1 MIHPDTDLRFISP
14 EIGWG
19 VVATKLIPKGTIT
32 WVFDPLDQVFT
43 PDDIRLLHPVYRE
56 KLQTYCYRDNEGN
69 FVLCWDNARFV
80 NHSFNSSCMST
91 AYNFEMAVRDI
102 HPGEELTDDYGYL
115 NITEPFDCLP
125 ENGSTRSRVMP
136 DDLLTFHEEW
146 DAKLRDAFKLL
157 SEVRQPMIGLI
168 EKKYFQK
175 VAEVA
180 SGKAEMDSIISC
192 YYPGKDNVFAEFG
205 DKIIR

>member
-1 MIHPDTDLRFISP
+1 MIHPDTDLRYISP

-43 PDDIRLLHPVYRE
+43 PDDIRLLHRVYRD

-91 AYNFEMAVRDI
+91 PYNFEIAVRDI
-102 HPGEELTDDYGYL
+102 HRGEELTDDYGYL
-115 NITEPFDCLP
+115 NLTEPFDAAP
-125 ENGSTRSRVMP
+125 EPGSSRSRVMP
-136 DDLLTFHEEW
+136 DDLLSFHDRW
-146 DAKLRDAFKLL
+146 DTQLRDAFRLL
-157 SEVRQPMIGLI
+157 SKVQQPMIGML
-168 EKKYFQK
+168 EKKHLQK
-175 VAEVA
+175 VADIT
-180 SGKAEMDSIISC
+180 SGKAELDSIINC
-192 YYPGKDNVFAEFG
+192 YYPGRDNVFAEFQ
-205 DKIIR
+205 K